1 MHHSVKRDLYSIA
14 LVCQYFSAVV
24 LPWIFEHVELD
35 LYRKDDLS
43 LYSRHASLCRHILEG
58 GNLVATITQQVKTCA
73 INWSDFDDR
82 EDTDEEPRNLLTLH
96 SRAIPYMVNI
106 QTLSMHSTPMTNDL
120 FSTVTKLPQL
130 ASLSLKYC
138 TLCEDLDHFR
148 LEEFSRLSLKSLTL
162 MFDERFPVK
171 QIHRLRDLLDYVNL
185 RTLTDLST
193 NCWRLCMRLGDE
205 SNPVVL
211 EELEI
216 DLIYDVDIL
225 YKLLLRCPA
234 LRIFRLTGDSHTVDN
249 RALIL
254 PPETLRHLTC
264 VEAPPS
270 VLQGLIPG
278 RPVS

>member
-1 MHHSVKRDLYSIA
+1 
-14 LVCQYFSAVV
+14 
-24 LPWIFEHVELD
+24 
-35 LYRKDDLS
+35 
-43 LYSRHASLCRHILEG
+43 
-58 GNLVATITQQVKTCA
+58 
-73 INWSDFDDR
+73 
-82 EDTDEEPRNLLTLH
+82 
-96 SRAIPYMVNI
+96 
-106 QTLSMHSTPMTNDL
+106 MTNDL

-138 TLCEDLDHFR
+138 TFCEDLDHFR

-162 MFDERFPVK
+162 VFDERFPVK

-205 SNPVVL
+205 PDPVVL

-216 DLIYDVDIL
+216 DLIYDTDIL
-225 YKLLLRCPA
+225 SKLLLRCPA
-234 LRIFRLTGDSHTVDN
+234 LKIFRLTGDSHTVDN
-249 RALIL
+249 RALVL
-254 PPETLRHLTC
+254 PPQTLRHLTC

-278 RPVS
+278 RSVSVIKPVTAYEQLGTNHLDIFRTSTLPIEELWITSSMYEDHSLWESFPDVRCLKISFEMRESREVADEVLGNVGPFQNMLSLG